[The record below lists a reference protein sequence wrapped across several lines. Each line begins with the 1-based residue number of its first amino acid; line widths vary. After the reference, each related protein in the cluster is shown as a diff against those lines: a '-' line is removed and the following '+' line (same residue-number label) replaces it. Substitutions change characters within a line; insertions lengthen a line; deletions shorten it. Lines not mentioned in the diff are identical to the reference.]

1 MFGIWIIWDMHLEAL
16 ECFGIEDRLWGSD
29 PVISDA
35 GNYTENSYS
44 SLFSIFCKPILIH
57 DFGLVL

>member
-35 GNYTENSYS
+35 GNCTKNSHS
-44 SLFSIFCKPILIH
+44 SLFSIILQPNSYS
-57 DFGLVL
+57 